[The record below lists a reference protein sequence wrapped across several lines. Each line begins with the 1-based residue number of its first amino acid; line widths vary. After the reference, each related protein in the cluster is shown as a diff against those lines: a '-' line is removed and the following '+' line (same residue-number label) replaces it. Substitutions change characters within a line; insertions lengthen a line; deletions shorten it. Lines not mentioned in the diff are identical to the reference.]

1 MSGISILDLD
11 HRNYHMRCLDFYNN
25 RPEKDG
31 VLLLGILIGVI
42 LTIPLTMGTLIC
54 CAKRKHSLS
63 YYQQIFNNKYSY
75 PHDYQLR

>member
-42 LTIPLTMGTLIC
+42 LAIPFTMGMLIC
-54 CAKRKHSLS
+54 CAKRKNSLA
-63 YYQQIFNNKYSY
+63 YYHRIFNNKSSY